1 LSAFFASPAVK
12 THQIKKHVLFISRPL
27 AEENTLEKLKIMR
40 VSVRA
45 APPSQTKAEGIFM
58 VNGVLVVGL

>member
-1 LSAFFASPAVK
+1 LGAAAGAAIRSWEAGDGA
-12 THQIKKHVLFISRPL
+12 PL

-45 APPSQTKAEGIFM
+45 APLSQTKAEGIFM